1 MAYLVG
7 SPITALIIGKSF
19 VWWKGL
25 TFAAVTVFFS
35 RYEIRLT
42 DGVYK
47 IGHYDCVISLP
58 ACRKATYELETT
70 IACIHAKSLGWQ
82 EPLSVEYVISKDRQ
96 EDFLC
101 NEDILA
107 LNSTAVH
114 SNSGNDI
121 AQRNLLDRI
130 SLGKIDSVLGSS
142 LHLHFLMRESPSSN
156 PSTTSASVTTC
167 FGTQPS
173 LLACT
178 VFTYM
183 FDDHAL
189 WLVNNIRKSLHAPRV
204 NVHCH
209 RTCLVK
215 GYANG
220 FRV

>member
-1 MAYLVG
+1 MVERSHIRGCNY
-7 SPITALIIGKSF
+7 
-19 VWWKGL
+19 
-25 TFAAVTVFFS
+25 FFPS

-70 IACIHAKSLGWQ
+70 ITCINAKSLGWQ
-82 EPLSVEYVISKDRQ
+82 ELLSVEYVISKDGQ
-96 EDFLC
+96 EDCLHSGH
-101 NEDILA
+101 ILA
-107 LNSTAVH
+107 LNFTAVH

-121 AQRNLLDRI
+121 AQRNLLNRI
-130 SLGKIDSVLGSS
+130 SFGKKDSVLYSS

-189 WLVNNIRKSLHAPRV
+189 WLVNNMRKSSLHAPRV
-204 NVHCH
+204 NIHCH